1 MRWAALLPALGLGL
15 SLAVAPSP
23 ASAQAYQCRMP
34 ARLAP
39 LSAPKRGRDAVRRVV
54 PVAGYTLAL
63 SWSPEYCRGREDRPG
78 EVLQCSRDHGEF
90 GFVLHGLWPEG
101 KTAAYPQ
108 YCAAPPSAVPLSVVR
123 QTLCDMPSQRLIQHQ
138 WDKHGSCM
146 ARTPASYF
154 QTAAALYRAVK
165 LPDME
170 RLSRRPL
177 THGMLRREI
186 TRLNPGMATNS
197 IAIKANGRGWLQEVR
212 LCLGLDYRARPC
224 PAYVRQS
231 RGDTPLKIWRG
242 L

>member
-39 LSAPKRGRDAVRRVV
+39 PSAPKRGRDAVRRVV
-54 PVAGYTLAL
+54 PVTGYTLAL

-146 ARTPASYF
+146 AREPARYF
-154 QTAAALYRAVK
+154 QTATRLYRATR

-170 RLSRRPL
+170 RLSRKPL
-177 THGMLRREI
+177 TIGMLKREI
-186 TRLNPGMATNS
+186 ARANPGMTPQA
-197 IAIKANGRGWLQEVR
+197 IAIRSNARGWLQEVR
-212 LCLGLDYRARPC
+212 ICLGLDYRPRAC
-224 PAYVRQS
+224 PAHVRQP
-231 RGDTPLKIWRG
+231 RGDAPLRIWRG